1 MFERVYESVFKTVQ
15 TRALSPTCLWNI
27 DSGALR
33 RRIVPEGHE
42 MLPANE
48 QPIEAV
54 RFLKEPLQ
62 RFFVTVRAHKAM
74 NECTR

>member
-1 MFERVYESVFKTVQ
+1 MHMQVR
-15 TRALSPTCLWNI
+15 LWNI

-54 RFLKEPLQ
+54 RFLKGRLH
-62 RFFVTVRAHKAM
+62 RLFLTVSTV
-74 NECTR
+74 E